1 MAAPRDT
8 LFLYMIPVLV
18 LAMLRSTS
26 AKPAGNITAGK
37 YPISLALIGGHSYPE
52 GMRPWLVSLQ
62 SKTEIKKILGLFSVY
77 RTYWCGGSL
86 INDQWVLSAAHCF
99 YGENSAAIS
108 LGSWTARMASTHL
121 KPSLRER
128 FMNVVG
134 KIFRKL
140 KWRQWNVKVSKIIVH
155 PNFRINAFHDD
166 IALVKLAHP
175 VPTHIHPKIK
185 SVGLASQGVTD
196 FPHTGKL
203 CIMSGWGCTQ
213 SGGTVTKHAQELTM
227 PIMSNAECSRYFGQ
241 VSSDKICAGFNNMAK
256 GICRGDSGG
265 PLVCPSPSGWT
276 QVGVAS
282 FTSKDHPENSPGVFT
297 RVSQY
302 RNWID
307 RVIRLN
313 S

>member
-1 MAAPRDT
+1 MSALRELSRMLA
-8 LFLYMIPVLV
+8 LVLV
-18 LAMLRSTS
+18 LLMVASITT
-26 AKPAGNITAGK
+26 AKPRPNVTENQ
-37 YPISLALIGGHSYPE
+37 YPMSMALIGGHTYAE

-62 SKTEIKKILGLFSVY
+62 SKTEIKKLLGIFSVY

-99 YGENSAAIS
+99 FGENSAPIS
-108 LGSWTARMASTHL
+108 VGSWTARMASTHL
-121 KPSLRER
+121 KPSLKER
-128 FMNVVG
+128 FMNIVG
-134 KIFRKL
+134 KIFRKM
-140 KWRQWNVKVSKIIVH
+140 KWRQWNVKVAKIIIH
-155 PNFRINAFHDD
+155 PNFQINAFHDD
-166 IALVKLAHP
+166 IALLKLAHP

-185 SVGLASQGVTD
+185 SVGLAHQGNNQ
-196 FPHTGKL
+196 FPETGKM

-213 SGGTVTKHAQELTM
+213 SGGTVTKHAQELKM
-227 PIMSNAECSRYFGQ
+227 PIMSNIECSKYFGL
-241 VSSDKICAGFNNMAK
+241 VSTDKICAGFNNKAK

-265 PLVCPSPSGWT
+265 PLVCPSPYGWM

-302 RNWID
+302 RSWID
-307 RVIRLN
+307 RVMRLN